1 MNTPIKVALLTSL
14 TTAAL
19 VYVIL
24 EWRPLRT
31 EGSRGPEVSWAAPS
45 TLPVEA
51 VTAPAEP
58 APAADSLSDDEQ
70 NNIEIYRKYS
80 ASVVNITS
88 SATALNFYLQ
98 PVPVEAGTGSGVILD
113 TTGNIVTNYHVIEPS
128 LKPGGALDV
137 TLADNTKYPARIVG
151 KDVSND
157 LAVIRIDAPKERLSP
172 IPLRKIGRAAGWTKG
187 PGHREPLRLRA
198 NPDNRHHQ
206 RDRDAQFRR
215 RTNESSK
222 TSSRPTPR
230 SILEIPAG
238 RSSIDPEK

>member
-1 MNTPIKVALLTSL
+1 MNTSIKVALLTSL

-58 APAADSLSDDEQ
+58 APAGDSPSDDEQ

-137 TLADNTKYPARIVG
+137 TLADNYQVP
-151 KDVSND
+151 
-157 LAVIRIDAPKERLSP
+157 
-172 IPLRKIGRAAGWTKG
+172 RKNCRQGR
-187 PGHREPLRLRA
+187 E
-198 NPDNRHHQ
+198 
-206 RDRDAQFRR
+206 
-215 RTNESSK
+215 
-222 TSSRPTPR
+222 
-230 SILEIPAG
+230 
-238 RSSIDPEK
+238 